1 MLLSQ
6 GAKAMG
12 AVGQDGHAKERNE
25 RHLARRWYRRRALAV
40 ANKGMAG
47 TATEQGGRQWHCGKT
62 SGTVKRVALGGML
75 EQNLSRPATRNLR
88 GRG

>member
-1 MLLSQ
+1 MSR
-6 GAKAMG
+6 GAKTMG

-25 RHLARRWYRRRALAV
+25 RHLARRRYRRRALAV

-47 TATEQGGRQWHCGKT
+47 TATEQGGGRQWHCGKT
-62 SGTVKRVALGGML
+62 GGTVKRVALGGVV
-75 EQNLSRPATRNLR
+75 EQNLSRPATGNL